1 MIDLIFFT
9 VCFVYACVIGLVL
22 YLLRREPL
30 YDPRILFTLAASLWL
45 FIIHGYLV
53 DFEGYLAA
61 KPGFYSQDIKVLSTM
76 AISLWLIGYIAFISG
91 ASLGV
96 KFTIRSPLQ
105 NFRDYKLLVFVCV
118 LLIVVTFLNFMVN
131 VILISDGNIIRYLSE
146 FSLRTYQIAD
156 NKGISAS
163 GYLLGFVGV
172 QVVAFVVG
180 RKEPSKPLMLGLLAV
195 VSLMLVIR
203 FSQARIFQTLVL
215 LGGCYVSYAMGA
227 ARRKG
232 EHTPWIGHVHYLV
245 LAAAMGV
252 GIYFMRLASA
262 LSHLGA
268 TINLQ
273 SVSDFAS
280 RFTHFALERG
290 NVPNFPIVFTIIDK
304 IPSEVDL
311 LYGKTLFNWA
321 VFFVPKSILKGDYL
335 ISIWIKNTWYLDI
348 EGGGLPPTAVG
359 EWYANFGIAGV
370 IAGMF
375 LVGLSLG
382 SLFKMARVSESP
394 YLAVLW
400 ANLVFGFVVIYPK
413 TDLAQIPVFS
423 IFILLCLWLL
433 MKLLQASTGPRI
445 E

>member
-9 VCFVYACVIGLVL
+9 VCFVYACAIGLVL
-22 YLLRREPL
+22 YLLRRAPL

-61 KPGFYSQDIKVLSTM
+61 KPGFYSQDIKILSTM
-76 AISLWLIGYIAFISG
+76 AIGLWLIGYGAFIGG
-91 ASLGV
+91 ASLGARFV
-96 KFTIRSPLQ
+96 IRSPLQ
-105 NFRDYKLLVFVCV
+105 EFRDYKLLVFVCV
-118 LLIVVTFLNFMVN
+118 LFIAVTVLNFTAN
-131 VILISDGNIIRYLSE
+131 VVLISGGNIIRYLSE

-156 NKGISAS
+156 NRGVSAS
-163 GYLLGFVGV
+163 GYLLGFIGI
-172 QVVAFVVG
+172 QVIAFVVG
-180 RKEPSKPLMLGLLAV
+180 RKGPSKPRMLGLLTV

-227 ARRKG
+227 ARRTG

-245 LAAAMGV
+245 LAAAMGI

-262 LSHLGA
+262 LSYMGVQ
-268 TINLQ
+268 INLQ
-273 SVSDFAS
+273 SISDFGS

-290 NVPNFPIVFTIIDK
+290 NVPNFPIVLTIIDK
-304 IPSEVDL
+304 IPSEVDF

-321 VFFVPKSILKGDYL
+321 IYLVPKSILPPDYL

-348 EGGGLPPTAVG
+348 DGGGLPPTAVG
-359 EWYANFGIAGV
+359 EWYASFGVVGV
-370 IAGMF
+370 IVGMF
-375 LVGLSLG
+375 IIGLLLG
-382 SLFKMARVSESP
+382 TLFKMSRLSESP

-400 ANLVFGFVVIYPK
+400 ANLAFGFVAIYPK

-423 IFILLCLWLL
+423 IFVLLFLWIT
-433 MKLLQASTGPRI
+433 MKLLQTATGPRI

>member
-1 MIDLIFFT
+1 
-9 VCFVYACVIGLVL
+9 
-22 YLLRREPL
+22 
-30 YDPRILFTLAASLWL
+30 
-45 FIIHGYLV
+45 
-53 DFEGYLAA
+53 
-61 KPGFYSQDIKVLSTM
+61 
-76 AISLWLIGYIAFISG
+76 
-91 ASLGV
+91 
-96 KFTIRSPLQ
+96 
-105 NFRDYKLLVFVCV
+105 
-118 LLIVVTFLNFMVN
+118 
-131 VILISDGNIIRYLSE
+131 
-146 FSLRTYQIAD
+146 
-156 NKGISAS
+156 
-163 GYLLGFVGV
+163 
-172 QVVAFVVG
+172 
-180 RKEPSKPLMLGLLAV
+180 MLGLLAA

-215 LGGCYVSYAMGA
+215 LGACYVSYSMGA
-227 ARRKG
+227 ARRTG
-232 EHTPWIGHVHYLV
+232 AHTPWIGHVHYLV

-252 GIYFMRLASA
+252 GFYFLRLASA
-262 LSHLGA
+262 LNSLGIR
-268 TINLQ
+268 INWD
-273 SVSDFAS
+273 SVSDFGS
-280 RFTHFALERG
+280 RITHFALERG

-304 IPSEVDL
+304 MPSEMDL

-321 VFFVPKSILKGDYL
+321 IFFVPKSILKGDYL

-382 SLFKMARVSESP
+382 ALFKMARVSESP

-400 ANLVFGFVVIYPK
+400 SNLVFGFVVIYPK